1 MALVELIDASP
12 ASVVSGAVDTRT
24 ALANQLATYAAFSMV
39 MPVPMMVP
47 SFSGITDAQC
57 GENRCFKAC
66 QCCFAKPGWRRMA
79 LNLNSCDTGIRVGGG
94 GVSVLR
100 SLCTTSS

>member
-1 MALVELIDASP
+1 MGPQIERTAQTTVWERFRPNAVGAMAPFELIDASP

-24 ALANQLATYAAFSMV
+24 ALRLANQLATYAALSMV

-57 GENRCFKAC
+57 GEDRCLKAC
-66 QCCFAKPGWRRMA
+66 QC
-79 LNLNSCDTGIRVGGG
+79 
-94 GVSVLR
+94 
-100 SLCTTSS
+100 